1 MLQVLFDWPQCAKC
15 LSHLVNLILTCCPC
29 AWLCLSLCVCLC
41 RVDNVYGDR
50 HLVVRLPEQQ
60 QEPVAAHA

>member
-1 MLQVLFDWPQCAKC
+1 VL
-15 LSHLVNLILTCCPC
+15 L
-29 AWLCLSLCVCLC
+29 LC